1 MLQTKLDK
9 GICAKVWELSNP
21 SGEDQFS
28 KTMFMVAM
36 HLMYKKKKDMSIE
49 LPPQIPPELISSADD
64 QPAKPP

>member
-49 LPPQIPPELISSADD
+49 LPQ
-64 QPAKPP
+64 